1 MVLIGL
7 LKNAGELSGEA
18 EAEVVAKELEHTSL
32 QQNLDKE
39 LQELNKRLEQKEV
52 KRLYFLV
59 SNAHLQT
66 SRLHF
71 LDFLLL
77 ECTPYHEDHLLSLD

>member
-7 LKNAGELSGEA
+7 LTTAGELSGEA

-52 KRLYFLV
+52 KRLYCQIL
-59 SNAHLQT
+59 NAHLRT
-66 SRLHF
+66 PR
-71 LDFLLL
+71 LDFLESLL
-77 ECTPYHEDHLLSLD
+77 LAFEMHIPL